1 MCDECTFC
9 GRSGWQTEL
18 RLTATN
24 ELICHDCH
32 DGGQACDDDA
42 CDWRALL
49 TLDDLV
55 AQREAA
61 ADDRAHAMADRRA
74 GL

>member
-9 GRSGWQTEL
+9 GCSGWRTEL
-18 RLTATN
+18 RLTAAN
-24 ELICHDCH
+24 ELICHDCY
-32 DGGQACDDDA
+32 DDGQACDDDA

-49 TLDDLV
+49 TLDDLA
-55 AQREAA
+55 AQRETA

>member
-1 MCDECTFC
+1 MCDACTFC
-9 GRSGWQTEL
+9 GKPGFHVAL

-32 DGGQACDDDA
+32 DDGHCEGDA
-42 CDWRALL
+42 CDWHDLL
-49 TLDDLV
+49 TPDELA
-55 AQREAA
+55 AQHEAKM
-61 ADDRAHAMADRRA
+61 DDRAHALRERRM